1 MSVWIE
7 SLLVLLVLTNL
18 WLLGGS
24 RLANAI
30 AAVAAQG
37 ILLAVLPL
45 LLGLEAPTWRL
56 ALQAGLNIGLKGI
69 VFPLLLLRAVRSVG
83 ARREVEPF
91 VGYSLSLLIGVALV
105 GVSLYLGSRLPP
117 LASGRSTLLVPA
129 TLFTALT
136 GLFTII
142 ARKSAIVQALGYLAM
157 ENGISSFGMALV
169 ESEPFLVEMGIFLDA
184 FMAVFVMG
192 ITIYRINREFDHI
205 DSDRLA
211 ALKD

>member
-37 ILLAVLPL
+37 ILLAALPL
-45 LLGLEAPTWRL
+45 LLGLQAPTWRL
-56 ALQAGLNIGLKGI
+56 ALQAGLNICLKGI

-105 GVSLYLGSRLPP
+105 GVSLYLGSRLPI

-142 ARKSAIVQALGYLAM
+142 ARKSAIMQALGYLAM

-192 ITIYRINREFDHI
+192 ITIYQINKEFDHI
-205 DSDRLA
+205 DSDQLA
-211 ALKD
+211 NLKD

>member
-1 MSVWIE
+1 MSLWTE

-56 ALQAGLNIGLKGI
+56 ALQAGLNICLKGI

-105 GVSLYLGSRLPP
+105 GVSLYLGSRLPA

-142 ARKSAIVQALGYLAM
+142 ARKSAIVQALGTWP
-157 ENGISSFGMALV
+157 S
-169 ESEPFLVEMGIFLDA
+169 PFPVEMGIFLDA

-192 ITIYRINREFDHI
+192 ITIYHINREFDHI
-205 DSDRLA
+205 DSDQLA
-211 ALKD
+211 SLKD